1 MVIEMYIGA
10 AVAVALIACL
20 SIYTGVHIRK
30 NQETNSNG
38 PGIVAGLI
46 MGTLVGGS
54 STIAQHSW
62 HITMA
67 CQRGGLLWVP
77 E

>member
-30 NQETNSNG
+30 TRKQ
-38 PGIVAGLI
+38 IV
-46 MGTLVGGS
+46 MDPE
-54 STIAQHSW
+54 
-62 HITMA
+62 
-67 CQRGGLLWVP
+67 LLQA
-77 E
+77 

>member
-54 STIAQHSW
+54 STIGTAQLAYHLSLI
-62 HITMA
+62 HI
-67 CQRGGLLWVP
+67 
-77 E
+77 